1 MNTDAHLIQCSFF
14 QPVLET
20 LRQSGVNAEKLLLK
34 SSLSRVDL
42 GSGENYVPVNLL
54 YALMLEI
61 HKSQGI
67 DDFYDCFA
75 AEIDVQNL
83 SDFGEITAFSPD
95 LLSAARFAE
104 KNITMLMT
112 HGRMRLEIDG
122 PICKVSQWYID
133 APKPG
138 RDFVDYVDLCYLL
151 NAFRIAMGADWTP
164 LEIHLQSQIAPDF
177 DNLFPDGRNIRI
189 LLGQPVTAVVV
200 PTAIMRTPMM
210 GDGSLDSNHLAT
222 DSIPGT
228 LSQVIERIL
237 ASSKN
242 AQVAN
247 MGLMA
252 DMLDISPRTLRR
264 KLSELDTTFFEVVDS
279 WRFKSSLELLEDEQA
294 GVNEIA
300 ERLGYANTPNFE
312 RAFKRWTGTSPG
324 NYRDL
329 M

>member
-1 MNTDAHLIQCSFF
+1 MNTDAHLIQCGFF

-20 LRQSGVNAEKLLLK
+20 LRQSGVNTEKLLLK
-34 SSLSRVDL
+34 SSLSRFDL
-42 GSGENYVPVNLL
+42 DSSENYVPVNLL
-54 YALMLEI
+54 YALMFEI
-61 HKSQGI
+61 RKSQGI

-83 SDFGEITAFSPD
+83 SDFGEITAFAPD
-95 LLSAARFAE
+95 LLSAAHFAE

-122 PICKVSQWYID
+122 PSCKVSQWYID

-138 RDFVDYVDLCYLL
+138 RDFVDYADLCYLV
-151 NAFRIAMGADWTP
+151 NGFRIAMGADWTP

-237 ASSKN
+237 TSSKN

-247 MGLMA
+247 LWLMA
-252 DMLDISPRTLRR
+252 EMLNISPRTLRR
-264 KLSELDTTFFEVVDS
+264 KLSELDTTFFEVVDN
-279 WRFKSSLELLEDEQA
+279 WRFKSSLELLEDEQV
-294 GVNEIA
+294 GVNGIA
-300 ERLGYANTPNFE
+300 ERLGYANTPNFD
-312 RAFKRWTGTSPG
+312 RAFRRWTGQSPSL
-324 NYRDL
+324 YRDQL
-329 M
+329 